1 MNLES
6 VFKAVSASNVDVGA
20 RTIEVN
26 RAEYVVRGLGFIES
40 LEDIEDT
47 VVGVTD
53 DVPITVRQIGT
64 VSLGPAIRRGALD
77 KGGAEAVGG
86 VVVVRYGANPLAV
99 INRDKD
105 KLAEI
110 APGLPSKVLDDG
122 RTSQLSAQV

>member
-1 MNLES
+1 M
-6 VFKAVSASNVDVGA
+6 DVGA

-40 LEDIEDT
+40 LDDIEDT

-64 VSLGPAIRRGALD
+64 VALGPAIRRGALD

-99 INRDKD
+99 INRVKE

-110 APGLPSKVLDDG
+110 APGLPSKVLED
-122 RTSQLSAQV
+122 LSLIHISEPTRPY